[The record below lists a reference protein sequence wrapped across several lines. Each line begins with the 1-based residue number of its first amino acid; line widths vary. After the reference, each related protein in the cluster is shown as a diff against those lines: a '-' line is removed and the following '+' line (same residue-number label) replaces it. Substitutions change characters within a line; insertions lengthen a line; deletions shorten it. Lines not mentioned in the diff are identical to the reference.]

1 MTISHLMTLEKE
13 QETMPKTNNRKEI
26 LKIRVEINEK
36 ESTKTKLTKGKAN
49 SSEKYQ
55 RIDRHLVR
63 LTRRKKNKEDSNTKI
78 RDERGEIIT
87 DLTEIKGF
95 GRKNYDQL
103 NANELD

>member
-1 MTISHLMTLEKE
+1 M
-13 QETMPKTNNRKEI
+13 
-26 LKIRVEINEK
+26 
-36 ESTKTKLTKGKAN
+36 
-49 SSEKYQ
+49 
-55 RIDRHLVR
+55 
-63 LTRRKKNKEDSNTKI
+63 TRRKKNKEDSNTKI